1 MMVIIVP
8 AAVNQS
14 EAGGVRAGHTVS
26 FSLAAQAEQ
35 LRCSF
40 PRPLLLH
47 YNSTIPSPS
56 NSTRN
61 PTVLS
66 RLLYALLHF
75 IFRICA
81 PCPFPPSPSHHY
93 CHIHTEPTPCRGPS
107 KISSSTTMR
116 KRHALSVLKSLTFQI
131 EAFGPASVVIR
142 FVLTAHSAMLSPA
155 NKPSQICQFCYHN
168 VRNNMNG
175 LCPACRRPYDDA
187 NIEFRKPGPEEYPFL
202 PARSPCPSL
211 TSILGKPSGEPNKPP
226 SKRSSLPPPKRK
238 HRSARPIPSPAS
250 ILLACASC
258 KRTWSM

>member
-8 AAVNQS
+8 AAVGQS

-35 LRCSF
+35 LSCSF

-66 RLLYALLHF
+66 RLLSALLHF
-75 IFRICA
+75 ILRICA

-93 CHIHTEPTPCRGPS
+93 FRNYTEPTPCRGPS
-107 KISSSTTMR
+107 KISSSTTMK
-116 KRHALSVLKSLTFQI
+116 KRHVLSVLRSSISQI
-131 EAFGPASVVIR
+131 EAFGLASVVIR
-142 FVLTAHSAMLSPA
+142 FVLTAHPETLSPA
-155 NKPSQICQFCYHN
+155 NKHSQICQFCYHN

-187 NIEFRKPGPEEYPFL
+187 NIEFRKPGPEEYSSL

-226 SKRSSLPPPKRK
+226 SKRSSLLPPKRK
-238 HRSARPIPSPAS
+238 PRSARPTPSPAS
-250 ILLACASC
+250 ISLACASC
-258 KRTWSM
+258 KRTWFM